1 MAQPDIPAAK
11 RAGLPVDLDRLTAEG
26 DEWLSAEERYALK
39 THGVCAQTQP
49 GVFMLRTRTLDG
61 VLDAP
66 AARGLAHLAD
76 TYGKGWLHL
85 TTRQQVEL
93 HHVPAASV
101 TTVLDEIAGLGLSNS
116 SACGHT
122 VRGVMS
128 CPDAGLSMDEPFD
141 CRADARAVSEA
152 VVAKAP
158 GLNHQLPQRLN
169 VAFGGCQDCRDHAK
183 VNDAGFVSTVAEDGE
198 LGYELWLGG
207 SLGKSA
213 PTLASKAVDFL
224 PRRDVLAAF
233 DALLDV
239 FTARGN
245 FDKPNKARLK
255 FLIRDLGLDGFLERF
270 HEALAERRRQSYP
283 PPAALQ
289 PLPAPSM
296 AEVLDHAPE
305 GGWGSGVRPQRTPG
319 RALVTVNV
327 PLGDLD
333 GDDLRGLAD
342 VAEEVS
348 GGQLRLTRNQNA
360 MLRDVRV
367 EDMPVVRE
375 RLAGLGLGLDG
386 ADQSVDVRS
395 CTGGPVCSLAIT
407 SSQAAGHQLTGLPAL
422 ARNSDLRINISGC
435 QNACAQQ
442 QATDLGFSGGR
453 VTIDGEALRGY
464 QVWLGGDLR
473 SDRLGRVVG
482 RIAERDVPAIT
493 ETIVGVWE
501 ALRERGETLAAT
513 VHRVGLDAFQTQ
525 IDRAFSNRWEAGPEP
540 NEADPGSDQA
550 ALDRTLPTLPVVA
563 A

>member
-1 MAQPDIPAAK
+1 MAPDIPAAK
-11 RAGLPVDLDRLTAEG
+11 RAGLPVDLDRLTVDG
-26 DEWLSAEERYALK
+26 DEWLSAEERFALK

-61 VLDAP
+61 VLDTP

-85 TTRQQVEL
+85 TTRQQIEL
-93 HHVPAASV
+93 HHIPAASV
-101 TTVLDEIAGLGLSNS
+101 TTVLDDIAGLGLSNS

-122 VRGVMS
+122 IRGVMS
-128 CPDAGLSMDEPFD
+128 CPDAGLGMNEPFD
-141 CRADARAVSEA
+141 CRPDARAVSDA
-152 VVAKAP
+152 VVSKAP
-158 GLNHQLPQRLN
+158 DLNYRLPQRLN
-169 VAFGGCQDCRDHAK
+169 VAFGGCQDCRDQAK
-183 VNDAGFVSTVAEDGE
+183 VNDAGFVSTVGEDGE

-224 PRRDVLAAF
+224 PRHDVLAAF

-239 FTARGN
+239 FIEHGN

-255 FLIRDLGLDGFLERF
+255 FLIRGLGIERFLELF
-270 HEALAERRRQSYP
+270 HDALAERRRQSYP
-283 PPAALQ
+283 PPASLD
-289 PLPAPSM
+289 PLPSPSM
-296 AEVLDHAPE
+296 AEVLDHTPE
-305 GGWGSGVRPQRTPG
+305 GGWGSGVRPQRSPG

-333 GDDLRGLAD
+333 GEDLRGLAD
-342 VAEEVS
+342 LADKVAD
-348 GGQLRLTRNQNA
+348 GRLCLTRNQNA

-367 EDMPVVRE
+367 EDAPVVQE
-375 RLAGLGLGLDG
+375 HLARLGLGLEG

-407 SSQAAGHQLTGLPAL
+407 SSQAAGYQLIGLPAL
-422 ARNSDLRINISGC
+422 ARNSDLRTHISGC

-442 QATDLGFSGGR
+442 QATDLGFSGGK
-453 VTIDGEALRGY
+453 VTIEGEAVRGY

-473 SDRLGRVVG
+473 AGQLGQVVG

-501 ALRERGETLAAT
+501 ALRGRGETLAAT
-513 VHRVGLDAFQTQ
+513 VHRVGLDAFRAQ
-525 IDRAFSNRWEAGPEP
+525 IDRAFSNRWEPGPEP
-540 NEADPGSDQA
+540 SEADPELGQPALDQA
-550 ALDRTLPTLPVVA
+550 LPTLPVVA

>member
-1 MAQPDIPAAK
+1 MAPDLPAAK

-66 AARGLAHLAD
+66 AARGLARLAD
-76 TYGKGWLHL
+76 SYGKGWLHL
-85 TTRQQVEL
+85 TTRQQIEL

-128 CPDAGLSMDEPFD
+128 CPDAGLGMEEPFD
-141 CRADARAVSEA
+141 CRPDARAVSDA
-152 VVAKAP
+152 VVGKAP

-169 VAFGGCQDCRDHAK
+169 VAFGGCPDCRDHAK

-198 LGYELWLGG
+198 LGYELLLGG

-224 PRRDVLAAF
+224 PRSDVLAAF

-239 FTARGN
+239 FTEHGN

-255 FLIRDLGLDGFLERF
+255 FLIRGLGVEGFLERF

-283 PPAALQ
+283 PPAPLE

-296 AEVLDHAPE
+296 AEVLDHAPK

-333 GDDLRGLAD
+333 GEDLRGLAD
-342 VAEEVS
+342 LAEQVS
-348 GGQLRLTRNQNA
+348 GGRLCLTRNQNA
-360 MLRDVRV
+360 MLCDVRV
-367 EDMPVVRE
+367 ADVPAVQE
-375 RLAGLGLGLDG
+375 RLAGLGLGLEG

-407 SSQAAGHQLTGLPAL
+407 SSQAAGYQLAGLPAL
-422 ARNSDLRINISGC
+422 ARNSDLRTHISGC

-442 QATDLGFSGGR
+442 QATDLGFSGGK
-453 VTIDGEALRGY
+453 VTIDGEAVRGY
-464 QVWLGGDLR
+464 QVWLGGNLR
-473 SDRLGRVVG
+473 ADQLGQVVG

-501 ALRERGETLAAT
+501 ALRGRGETLAET
-513 VHRVGLDAFQTQ
+513 VHRIGLDAFQAQ
-525 IDRAFSNRWEAGPEP
+525 IDRAFSDRWEPGPEP
-540 NEADPGSDQA
+540 SETDSEPGQPALDQA
-550 ALDRTLPTLPVVA
+550 LPTLPLVA